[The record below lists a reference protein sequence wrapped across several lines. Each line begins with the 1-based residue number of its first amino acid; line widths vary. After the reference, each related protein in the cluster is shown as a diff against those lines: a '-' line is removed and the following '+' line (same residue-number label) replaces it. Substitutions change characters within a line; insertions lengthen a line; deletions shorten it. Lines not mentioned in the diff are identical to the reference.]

1 MTKGTAGMTR
11 GSGNDR
17 REAKDDRRGKDG
29 GADDKRDGGMT
40 GEERTEARMT
50 RESAGMTG
58 QVLIIN
64 EPAYVFADSRGIIP
78 EEAQDD

>member
-1 MTKGTAGMTR
+1 MTR
-11 GSGNDR
+11 R
-17 REAKDDRRGKDG
+17 TG
-29 GADDKRDGGMT
+29 GTT
-40 GEERTEARMT
+40 GEARTEARMT
-50 RESAGMTG
+50 RRTGGMTG